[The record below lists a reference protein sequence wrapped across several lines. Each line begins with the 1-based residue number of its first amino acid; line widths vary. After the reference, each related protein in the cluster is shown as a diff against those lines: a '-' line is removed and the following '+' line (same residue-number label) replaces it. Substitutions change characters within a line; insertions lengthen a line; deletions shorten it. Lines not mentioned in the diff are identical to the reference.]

1 LTLREAHVFINPV
14 GGNAESPVI
23 NIETDSRNLFVFAAG
38 RHLFAVPVSEVA
50 GTAERKVSARL
61 PFAPTAV
68 LGVISLHGRMLTVVD
83 PLAFINQQMSEPPKE
98 IPLVVIIRGDEQ
110 VALAADC
117 REETLTV
124 RTRDICFKE
133 SLESSAEAAA
143 AIVGSVHRA
152 DREILVLDPQ
162 KLFAAAMSKSERRR
176 RRS

>member
-1 LTLREAHVFINPV
+1 MV
-14 GGNAESPVI
+14 
-23 NIETDSRNLFVFAAG
+23 
-38 RHLFAVPVSEVA
+38 
-50 GTAERKVSARL
+50 
-61 PFAPTAV
+61 
-68 LGVISLHGRMLTVVD
+68 TVVD